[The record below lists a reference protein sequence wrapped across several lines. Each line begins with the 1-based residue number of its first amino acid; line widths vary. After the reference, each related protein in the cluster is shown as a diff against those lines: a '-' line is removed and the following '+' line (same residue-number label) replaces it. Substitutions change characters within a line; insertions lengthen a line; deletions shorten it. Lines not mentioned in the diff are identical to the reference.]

1 MVFFLLP
8 TSKNNPISPKQIHG
22 LVERKFPNRGKRPQ
36 SKGED
41 EQKRSTSMGYIHES
55 QTHRRARRVRH
66 KLRSVAPG
74 KLRLSVFRSN
84 MNISLQIIDDT
95 KGVTLV
101 SASSNEKAL
110 RKALGNTRGMNAA
123 EQMGKTIAER
133 ALKAGIKEVY
143 FDRGSY
149 RYTGRISKLADAARE
164 AGLKI

>member
-1 MVFFLLP
+1 
-8 TSKNNPISPKQIHG
+8 
-22 LVERKFPNRGKRPQ
+22 
-36 SKGED
+36 
-41 EQKRSTSMGYIHES
+41 MGYIHES

-110 RKALGNTRGMNAA
+110 RKSLGNTRGMNAA